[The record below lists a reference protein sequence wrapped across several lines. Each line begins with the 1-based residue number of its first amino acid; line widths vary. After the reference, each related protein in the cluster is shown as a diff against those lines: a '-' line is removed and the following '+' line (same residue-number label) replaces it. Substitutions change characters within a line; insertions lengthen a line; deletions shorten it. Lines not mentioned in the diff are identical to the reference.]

1 MSIKRKVKAVEMI
14 FKSLD
19 EEISKLKKQTGI
31 HCLSGCGKC
40 CTKPDIDASPL
51 EYLPL
56 AFEWFKQGIAAE
68 KLQFLQESK
77 SLICANYSPLSLAD
91 QNSGNCSIYPYRGLV
106 CRLFGNAAGRD
117 KHGALKFVTC
127 KLIKEGQPEAIGL
140 ANDLLYLKEYVP
152 VFSDYYRKLYQIDFI
167 LASQIHP
174 INTAIAIALEEVMS
188 YYAYRPFTTTKKAG

>member
-1 MSIKRKVKAVEMI
+1 MSIKRKVKAVERI

-19 EEISKLKKQTGI
+19 EEIEILKKQTGI
-31 HCLSGCGKC
+31 HCLVGCGKC

-68 KLQFLQESK
+68 KLQFLKENK
-77 SLICANYSPLSLAD
+77 SLICSNYSPLSLAD
-91 QNSGNCSIYPYRGLV
+91 QDSGNCSIYQYRGLV
-106 CRLFGNAAGRD
+106 CRLFGNAASRD
-117 KHGALKFVTC
+117 KNGDLKFVTC
-127 KLIKEGQPEAIGL
+127 KLIKENNHGAVEL
-140 ANDLLYLKEYVP
+140 ATDLLQRNKYVP
-152 VFSDYYRKLYQIDFI
+152 VFSDYYRKLYQVDFK

-188 YYAYRPFTTTKKAG
+188 YYAYRPFTSTKRAG